1 MAYLIV
7 GINTMLIVI
16 FFVTAEKVLEYK
28 QAAVKMLTSL
38 SSDKYQC
45 GIKVNL
51 LSCFI
56 PQDTCLPDQRLM
68 HPSFMLIIIIWRHFS
83 V

>member
-38 SSDKYQC
+38 KFRQ
-45 GIKVNL
+45 
-51 LSCFI
+51 I
-56 PQDTCLPDQRLM
+56 PV
-68 HPSFMLIIIIWRHFS
+68 W
-83 V
+83 

>member
-45 GIKVNL
+45 GKSKPAFL
-51 LSCFI
+51 LHS
-56 PQDTCLPDQRLM
+56 T
-68 HPSFMLIIIIWRHFS
+68 
-83 V
+83 